1 MSNNDIIDSS
11 QFPNRIPRN
20 LRIKMLL
27 ISLVL
32 TIAFFFFALFWYKL
46 GFEYNSIITY
56 LDLCFILAMVA
67 SIIGTVTG
75 VKFLKHDKK
84 KAIVGLVGNL
94 IILSIHGAFLFYS
107 TTTEYS
113 IISMMALY

>member
-1 MSNNDIIDSS
+1 MSSNDIIDSS

-20 LRIKMLL
+20 FTIKMFL

-32 TIAFFFFALFWYKL
+32 MIVFFFFALFWYKL
-46 GFEYNSIITY
+46 GFEYNSIIIY

-67 SIIGTVTG
+67 SITGIVTG
-75 VKFLKHDKK
+75 IKFLKHNKK

-94 IILSIHGAFLFYS
+94 IILSIHGVFLFYS
-107 TTTEYS
+107 TTNEYS
-113 IISMMALY
+113 IISIMALY